1 MQYDKTI
8 KDTEGDTAR
17 VAADPTDLV
26 VELWTRQEIGPGSVY
41 LALAPDAARRLAR
54 ALKQAA
60 NVAEGK
66 PAKAPRKDAPPQGVI
81 SGSGIMF
88 RRDPNGTYST
98 SGCIRSTCAYPRK
111 HFDRSL
117 SALLADGGRVMR

>member
-66 PAKAPRKDAPPQGVI
+66 PAKEPKPPRVLVDGEGDKWDRVGRGLYTCRDHEYDCTVPEHHVRQTPDAI
-81 SGSGIMF
+81 RERYGI
-88 RRDPNGTYST
+88 REE
-98 SGCIRSTCAYPRK
+98 IA
-111 HFDRSL
+111 
-117 SALLADGGRVMR
+117 

>member
-66 PAKAPRKDAPPQGVI
+66 PAKEPKPPRVLVDGEGDKWDRVGRGLYTCRGHEYDCTRPGFHVRQTPDAI
-81 SGSGIMF
+81 RERYGI
-88 RRDPNGTYST
+88 REE
-98 SGCIRSTCAYPRK
+98 IA
-111 HFDRSL
+111 
-117 SALLADGGRVMR
+117 